1 MKVLNK
7 RQILLLHQHLVD
19 ETGGSPGLR
28 DEGLLD
34 SALNA
39 PFQVF
44 GDTSAYPSLQQ
55 KAARLC
61 YGLVKNHP
69 FVDGNKR
76 IGAHAMLVFLAVN
89 GVELSYTQQELADII
104 LQVAAGRRKR
114 RRHGYSACRAACCR
128 SGRRR
133 VLLL

>member
-1 MKVLNK
+1 MKILAK
-7 RQILLLHQHLVD
+7 RQILMLHQHLVE

-28 DEGLLD
+28 DEGLLE

-39 PFQVF
+39 PFQSF

-69 FVDGNKR
+69 FIDGNKR

-89 GVELSYTQQELADII
+89 GVELAYTQEELAEVI
-104 LQVAAGRRKR
+104 LKLAAGENT
-114 RRHGYSACRAACCR
+114 YED
-128 SGRRR
+128 
-133 VLLL
+133 LLKWLSDHQL

>member
-1 MKVLNK
+1 MEFLSK

-34 SALNA
+34 SALNS
-39 PFQVF
+39 PFQGF
-44 GDTSAYPSLQQ
+44 GTTSAYPSLQQ

-104 LQVAAGRRKR
+104 LQVAAGEK
-114 RRHGYSACRAACCR
+114 GYED
-128 SGRRR
+128 
-133 VLLL
+133 LLAWLLVHQL